1 MNEQRKTCTL
11 SEVIAPERANFSN
24 HVHGGYLMLLMD
36 RVAYACAARYCQKD
50 VVTISVDQ
58 VVFKE
63 PIFVGEL
70 VTLLAHVNYVGKTSM
85 EIGIKITAENLKTG
99 EIRHTNSCYI
109 NMVAIDEND
118 KPTAVPELIIDTDA
132 CKRRFREAKLRRQI
146 SRELQDRHH
155 QLKQQETDDPE

>member
-1 MNEQRKTCTL
+1 MTEQRKTCTL
-11 SEVIAPERANFSN
+11 SEVIAPERANFSG

-63 PIFVGEL
+63 PIYVGEL
-70 VTLLAHVNYVGKTSM
+70 VTLMAHVNYVGTTSM

-99 EIRHTNSCYI
+99 ATRHTNSCYI
-109 NMVAIDEND
+109 NMVAIDEHGH
-118 KPTAVPELIIDTDA
+118 PTKVPELIIDSEP
-132 CKRRFREAKLRRQI
+132 CRRRFREAQARREI
-146 SRELQDRHH
+146 SRELQERHR
-155 QLKQQETDDPE
+155 LMKDAEE